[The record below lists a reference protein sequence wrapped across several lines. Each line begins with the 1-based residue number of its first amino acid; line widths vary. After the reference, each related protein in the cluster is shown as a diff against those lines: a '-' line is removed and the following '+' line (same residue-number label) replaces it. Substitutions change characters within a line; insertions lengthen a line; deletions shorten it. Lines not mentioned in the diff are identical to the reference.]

1 MIVDTS
7 AIIAILTAEPEQ
19 GLFVRTSVE
28 TGAEARMAAATFLET
43 ALVVD
48 GFGDPIKSRRL
59 DGLIQALHIE
69 IVDTTADHV
78 RIARAAYQDFGKG
91 SGHPAQLNYG
101 DCFSYA
107 LAVATGEPLLFD
119 GDDFSQ
125 TGLRSAL
132 S

>member
-19 GLFVRTSVE
+19 GLFVRTIVE
-28 TGAEARMAAATFLET
+28 TGAARMAAATFLET

-48 GFGDPIKSRRL
+48 GLGDPIKSRRL